1 MKSSIE
7 YSREDLE
14 TKPEIAKKLGLHKR
28 SITPTTFKAVEFEK
42 SEKDLYYKEYYKY
55 KNNEVTRFAINYSAV
70 EAESL
75 KSIRTLDTTKEKIES
90 VKTTVYKD
98 SKTKEIINNLLHSD
112 LEKHLIQEAV
122 NHLLDNKDIKTV
134 LVDILERNLDAVVC
148 DAGIPRIHTVV
159 LYKNPTT
166 TDKYEIVV
174 IDPSSF
180 FFSSHL
186 SNIDIQLS
194 VKHDLLD
201 KISTRYDEI
210 KIYTAPN
217 KDNIGSK
224 PNQWRDCIDV
234 AVKLAFALN
243 KEAGDFKI
251 DLNSITK
258 YPFVQ
263 IISNMP
269 NIDKSIIDK
278 DDAVRI
284 KQSSSIDEVKKFK
297 ACTEAIN
304 KIKKIVFLIDE
315 DLSIKISGQ
324 YNDLLNK
331 GSDYGTLIHDLL
343 GLDGKVKGFIQ
354 DTLEQDYTQLSGFV
368 ATYNTDEV

>member
-1 MKSSIE
+1 M
-7 YSREDLE
+7 
-14 TKPEIAKKLGLHKR
+14 
-28 SITPTTFKAVEFEK
+28 
-42 SEKDLYYKEYYKY
+42 
-55 KNNEVTRFAINYSAV
+55 
-70 EAESL
+70 
-75 KSIRTLDTTKEKIES
+75 
-90 VKTTVYKD
+90 
-98 SKTKEIINNLLHSD
+98 
-112 LEKHLIQEAV
+112 
-122 NHLLDNKDIKTV
+122 
-134 LVDILERNLDAVVC
+134 C

-166 TDKYEIVV
+166 TDKHEIVV

-186 SNIDIQLS
+186 SNIDIQVS

-224 PNQWRDCIDV
+224 TNQWRECIDV
-234 AVKLAFALN
+234 AVKLSFALN

-263 IISNMP
+263 MISNMP

-284 KQSSSIDEVKKFK
+284 KQSSNIDEVKKFK

-324 YNDLLNK
+324 YNDLLTK
-331 GSDYGTLIHDLL
+331 GTDYGTLIDNLL
-343 GLDGKVKGFIQ
+343 GLDHNVKSFIQ
-354 DTLEQDYTQLSGFV
+354 DKLEQDYTQLSGFV
-368 ATYNTDEV
+368 KTYNTDEI

>member
-1 MKSSIE
+1 M
-7 YSREDLE
+7 
-14 TKPEIAKKLGLHKR
+14 
-28 SITPTTFKAVEFEK
+28 
-42 SEKDLYYKEYYKY
+42 
-55 KNNEVTRFAINYSAV
+55 
-70 EAESL
+70 
-75 KSIRTLDTTKEKIES
+75 
-90 VKTTVYKD
+90 
-98 SKTKEIINNLLHSD
+98 
-112 LEKHLIQEAV
+112 
-122 NHLLDNKDIKTV
+122 
-134 LVDILERNLDAVVC
+134 
-148 DAGIPRIHTVV
+148 
-159 LYKNPTT
+159 
-166 TDKYEIVV
+166 
-174 IDPSSF
+174 
-180 FFSSHL
+180 
-186 SNIDIQLS
+186 
-194 VKHDLLD
+194 
-201 KISTRYDEI
+201 
-210 KIYTAPN
+210 
-217 KDNIGSK
+217 
-224 PNQWRDCIDV
+224 
-234 AVKLAFALN
+234 N

-354 DTLEQDYTQLSGFV
+354 DTLEQEYTQLSGFV